1 MRVASCKSWAP
12 PLDRTAAA
20 PCVQRRVRDARAGYV
35 QSLEVLRAA
44 KAAGV
49 LTKSS
54 LMLGLGEADDEVI
67 DAMLDL
73 RAAGASQCKVSNHPC
88 TDGRFCHAQP
98 APHTALGAHVRPIEA
113 CIGQGLSVAAC
124 AAGLTWP
131 ASSMCPA
138 AGLRLHVAE
147 IGLF

>member
-1 MRVASCKSWAP
+1 MLIS
-12 PLDRTAAA
+12 AAWR
-20 PCVQRRVRDARAGYV
+20 VQRRVRDARAGYM

-73 RAAGASQCKVSNHPC
+73 RAAGALW
-88 TDGRFCHAQP
+88 HADFLTCRWRH
-98 APHTALGAHVRPIEA
+98 AM
-113 CIGQGLSVAAC
+113 QG
-124 AAGLTWP
+124 
-131 ASSMCPA
+131 
-138 AGLRLHVAE
+138 
-147 IGLF
+147 